1 MKNFC
6 DAVAHIYSHISK
18 PVLDLIILTRAQLQ
32 MDLVR
37 GEVTPLPYWLGSIT
51 ICISAVLL
59 RILAPPFG
67 RLVAE
72 EARRNGFL
80 RFVHARVITNSEE
93 IAFYDGSEVSVFVIY
108 QIVTL

>member
-1 MKNFC
+1 
-6 DAVAHIYSHISK
+6 
-18 PVLDLIILTRAQLQ
+18 

-59 RILAPPFG
+59 RVLAPPFG

-72 EARRNGFL
+72 EAKRNGFL

-93 IAFYDGSEVSVFVIY
+93 IAFYDGSKVCSLLCINRQHVVWKLLIY
-108 QIVTL
+108 SNNAIT